1 MSINSALP
9 GSLAWPGDLQLLE
22 KYGVTINEIS
32 EKLISIIKDTK
43 TPVKDKIEDYK
54 KRNATTRSTCV
65 ALKSGDKFE
74 GYVKLYLM
82 NTKEIDCA
90 YCHKKK
96 EHNADYVIIN
106 NYTEEQISIPN
117 VMTHLLK
124 HQDLGDPGTYR
135 INPTQICKVL
145 ELGNTSLSEDDP
157 LLQNVRDGN
166 LNQDQINQKKID
178 DATLEKLG
186 VSAQEI
192 SVCLDDLIN
201 KTDEKLRLDIHQKTL
216 IIDERFSICWS
227 RFMGYQHCGLCEPV
241 KDLGGYGRGIIT
253 NIKTDKSIPIS
264 TLMQHTISVHGY
276 FSRDPEY
283 RIDPELA
290 FEVLEISKNKI

>member
-1 MSINSALP
+1 METSINSALP
-9 GSLAWPGDLQLLE
+9 GSLAWPSDLQLLE
-22 KYGVTINEIS
+22 KYGVTINEITQ
-32 EKLISIIKDTK
+32 KLVSIIKDTK
-43 TPVKDKIEDYK
+43 SPVKDKIEDYK

-82 NTKEIDCA
+82 NTKEIECA

-106 NYTEEQISIPN
+106 KDNDEKISIPN

-135 INPTQICKVL
+135 INPTQICKVF
-145 ELGNTSLSEDDP
+145 ELGNTSLSENDP

-166 LNQDQINQKKID
+166 LNKDQLNQKKID

-192 SVCLDDLIN
+192 SVCLDALIN
-201 KTDEKLRLDIHQKTL
+201 KTDAEHKVNMYKKTL

-227 RFMGYQHCGLCEPV
+227 RYMGFQHCGLCEPV
-241 KDLGGYGRGIIT
+241 EDFGGYGKGTIT

-276 FSRDPEY
+276 FSRDPAY

-290 FEVLEISKNKI
+290 CEVLELSRK